1 MTLYSLVN
9 RGIYEHVAGE
19 CRRGGGPKYIHRLQ
33 VIEEYIPEEYSDIY
47 SSALYSSVT

>member
-1 MTLYSLVN
+1 MNTWPERV
-9 RGIYEHVAGE
+9 GG
-19 CRRGGGPKYIHRLQ
+19 GGGPKYIHRLQ